1 MPVHNTKNIFFSAL
15 LTLFTALSTAQV
27 KVGQLLTENRI
38 NPQGLDIQQPRF
50 SWQLEGK
57 EQNLTQTAYEIK
69 VLTGGKPVWNSGQ
82 VKSAQSVQVAYRGP
96 ALQPGTTYEWTVRVW
111 DNAGRVS
118 TFSTPAFFT
127 TGLQTTAA
135 WKARWIEP
143 GYQEDTLLRP
153 CPIFR
158 KQFTLTRKPV
168 KAVVYITCHGVYE
181 AQLNGAK
188 VGDAYLTPGWT
199 SYPKRLQYQMYDM
212 GKTLKQ
218 GENTLEVMLG
228 NGWYRGVLGFE
239 ALENTYGKTLALLL
253 QAELTYSDGTKE
265 YITTDNSWQSTTGQV
280 QYADFYNGDIIDYR
294 RERAPWGAVK
304 EMDYGFG
311 NLIATVNEPVRK
323 QESFTPVKIW
333 RTPKGELLADFGQ
346 NLVGWV
352 TVKVSGQAGDTI
364 RLDHGEVLDKYG
376 EFYRTNLRSARC
388 SDMYVLKGNGTETL
402 EPVFTFHGF
411 RYVRL
416 KGFRE
421 TVKPEQLTASV
432 IYSDLPQTGSFECS
446 NPLLNQLHHNI
457 VWSQNGNFVDLPT
470 DCPQRDERMGWM
482 GDAQLF
488 SRTAAFNRN
497 VNSFFTRWL
506 ADIAADQFADGS
518 VPVVV
523 PNILGGFGG
532 VAGWSDA
539 ATIIPWNMF
548 EVYGDSQLLAKQY
561 PSMKA
566 WIDFMDKNSTGY
578 MRKETFQ
585 YGDWLSFTTEGAA
598 EVNKSAVTDISLIV
612 QAYYAC
618 SVQLLVKAATVLGH
632 KEDSIRYTQLLQQVK
647 ELFVREYVTPGGRL
661 VSATQTAYVL
671 ALHFDLLPEAQRA
684 VAAKRL
690 VDNIRSYKN
699 HITTGLLGTS
709 YICHVL
715 SRFGY
720 TDVAYDLLL
729 QETYPSWLYPVKMGA
744 TTIWERWD
752 GIKTDSSFQ
761 HWHMNSF
768 NHYAYGAIGDWMYRV
783 MAGIGTDSVGG
794 EGYKKIVIKPHPGG
808 GLDYVKAALQTYYGK
823 VAVHWK
829 RVNGTIKMEVAIPAN
844 TTATVY
850 VPQRDG
856 ITYEKV
862 SVGSGHYQ
870 FESK

>member
-1 MPVHNTKNIFFSAL
+1 MPVNNTKTLLPAAL
-15 LTLFTALSTAQV
+15 LTLFAVTAIAQV
-27 KVGQLLTENRI
+27 KVTQLLTENRM
-38 NPQGLDIQQPRF
+38 NPEGLDIQQPRL
-50 SWQLEGK
+50 SWQLEAIA
-57 EQNLTQTAYEIK
+57 QNLTQTAFEVK
-69 VLTGGKPVWNSGQ
+69 VTTGGKVVWNSGK
-82 VKSAQSVQVAYRGP
+82 VETAQNVQVPYRGP
-96 ALQPGTTYEWTVRVW
+96 ALLPGTGYEWMVRIW
-111 DNAGRVS
+111 DNTGRVS
-118 TFSTPAFFT
+118 AYSAPAFFT
-127 TGLQTTAA
+127 TGLQQHSA

-143 GYQEDTLLRP
+143 GYQEDTILRP

-158 KQFTLTRKPV
+158 KQFTLARKPV
-168 KAVVYITCHGVYE
+168 RAIVYITCHGVYE
-181 AQLNGAK
+181 AELNGKK

-199 SYPKRLQYQMYDM
+199 SYPKRLQYQMYEI
-212 GKTLKQ
+212 GNQLKQ
-218 GENTLEVMLG
+218 GINTLEVMLG
-228 NGWYRGVLGFE
+228 SGWYRGVLGFE
-239 ALENTYGKTLALLL
+239 DKENTYGKTLALLL
-253 QAELTYSDGTKE
+253 QAELTYSDGSKE
-265 YITTDNSWQSTTGQV
+265 YITTDNSWQCTTGQV
-280 QYADFYNGDIIDYR
+280 RFADFYNGDIIDYR
-294 RERAPWGAVK
+294 RERDEWSPVK
-304 EMDYGFG
+304 EKDYGVS

-352 TVKVSGQAGDTI
+352 QVKVSGKVGDTI

-376 EFYRTNLRSARC
+376 EFYRTNLRGARC
-388 SDMYVLKGNGTETL
+388 SDIYVLKGEGVETL

-421 TVKPEQLTASV
+421 EVKPEQLTASV

-506 ADIAADQFADGS
+506 ADIAADQFTNGS

-548 EVYGDSQLLAKQY
+548 EVYADSQLLAKQY

-566 WIDFMDKNSTGY
+566 WVDYMEKNSTDY

-612 QAYYAC
+612 QAHYAW
-618 SVQLLVKAATVLGH
+618 SVHLLVKAAAVLGH
-632 KEDSIRYTQLLQQVK
+632 QEDSARYSSLLQHLK
-647 ELFVREYVTPGGRL
+647 ETFVREYVTPGGRVL
-661 VSATQTAYVL
+661 SGTQTAYVL

-690 VDNIRSYKN
+690 VENIRSYKN

-783 MAGIGTDSVGG
+783 MAGIGIDSAGG
-794 EGYKKIVIKPHPGG
+794 EGYKKIIIKPHPGG
-808 GLDYVKAALQTYYGK
+808 GLDYVKASLQTYYGK
-823 VAVHWK
+823 VSVHWK
-829 RVNGTIKMEVAIPAN
+829 RVNGTFYMEVDIPPN

-850 VPQRDG
+850 VPRAEAG
-856 ITYEKV
+856 TYDRVTK
-862 SVGSGHYQ
+862 GSGHYQ